1 VDYFFTQIFN
11 GLSIGAIYAL
21 IAIGFSMVYGVLR
34 LLNFAHSEL
43 ITIGAYTPF
52 VISTYFFKNTEISL
66 LDTFGLFLLSAIV
79 SGLFAVAFFYIGY
92 KSVYRKSRIAV
103 LISAIGISVLMQSLI
118 IFFFSAKS
126 HATVFPNLDYSMV
139 GIFLLVMV
147 LLLITWMLKGTQLG
161 IWMRAVSDDYDIARL
176 MGIKPSRVIVA
187 VFFIGGAL
195 AGLAGCIISMQTG
208 SINPRMGYS
217 YGLKAFAISVVGG
230 IGNIWGATLVGILLG
245 MAEVLFH
252 AFLPDEINHF
262 SDAFAFILLLT
273 ILFYKP
279 KGLFTKYLS

>member
-1 VDYFFTQIFN
+1 MYFFTQIFN
-11 GLSIGAIYAL
+11 GISVGAIYAL

-43 ITIGAYTPF
+43 ITTGAYTPYILF
-52 VISTYFFKNTEISL
+52 TFFFSSEEISL
-66 LDTFGLFLLSAIV
+66 LDTFGLFLMSAIV
-79 SGLFAVAFFYIGY
+79 GGLFAVAFFYIGY

-103 LISAIGISVLMQSLI
+103 LISAIGISVLVQSLI

-126 HATVFPNLDYSMV
+126 HATVSSKLDYSIL

-147 LLLITWMLKGTQLG
+147 LLLIVWVLKKTPLG
-161 IWMRAVSDDYDIARL
+161 IWMRAVSDDYDTAQL
-176 MGIKPSRVIVA
+176 MGIKPSKVIVA

-195 AGLAGCIISMQTG
+195 AGLAGCLIAMQSG
-208 SINPRMGYS
+208 SINPRMGYA
-217 YGLKAFAISVVGG
+217 YGLKAFSISVVGG
-230 IGNIWGATLVGILLG
+230 IGNIWGAALAGILLG

-252 AFLPDEINHF
+252 AFLPDEVNHF

>member
-1 VDYFFTQIFN
+1 MYFFTQIFN
-11 GLSIGAIYAL
+11 GISVGAIYAL

-43 ITIGAYTPF
+43 ITIGAYTPY
-52 VISTYFFKNTEISL
+52 ILSTYFLNGKEVSL
-66 LDTFGLFLLSAIV
+66 LDTLGLFFLSEIIG
-79 SGLFAVAFFYIGY
+79 GLFAVAFFYIGY

-103 LISAIGISVLMQSLI
+103 LISAIGISVLIQSLI
-118 IFFFSAKS
+118 VFFFSAKS
-126 HATVFPNLDYSMV
+126 HATLSSNLNYSMI
-139 GIFLLVMV
+139 GILVLVTV
-147 LLLITWMLKGTQLG
+147 LLFIVWILKKTQLG
-161 IWMRAVSDDYDIARL
+161 IWMRAVSDDYDIAQL
-176 MGIKPSRVIVA
+176 MGIKPSKVIIA

-195 AGLAGCIISMQTG
+195 AGLAGFIISMQSG

-217 YGLKAFAISVVGG
+217 FGLKAFAISVVGG
-230 IGNIWGATLVGILLG
+230 IGNIWGATLIGILLG
-245 MAEVLFH
+245 MSEVLFH